1 MIDTT
6 KFKPKTVYVTYI
18 ATTAEKVWHALTDPA
33 FSKQY
38 FFGFSVDVEP
48 RVTLTAAP
56 CARRGRELGGRDPVG
71 RPDGLAEGDVESEEH
86 AGNRQTALDKQR
98 GPAAGDGGGGQAG
111 GRRETLAEIETS
123 SAARR

>member
-48 RVTLTAAP
+48 RVTLTAA
-56 CARRGRELGGRDPVG
+56 CM
-71 RPDGLAEGDVESEEH
+71 RPPRS
-86 AGNRQTALDKQR
+86 
-98 GPAAGDGGGGQAG
+98 
-111 GRRETLAEIETS
+111 
-123 SAARR
+123 